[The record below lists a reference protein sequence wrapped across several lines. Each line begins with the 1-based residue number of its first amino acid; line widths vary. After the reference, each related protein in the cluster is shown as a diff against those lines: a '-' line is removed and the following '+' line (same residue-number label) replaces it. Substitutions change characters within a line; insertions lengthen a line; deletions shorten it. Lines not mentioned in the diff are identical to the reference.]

1 MKNKIANYD
10 HQLEPGFKFNLK
22 ELHDAKVLN
31 ISMVKK
37 LIAQGALEYIKIG
50 NKTHVSRFEL
60 VKYFSDIT
68 KNSDTEIT
76 ITNYGE
82 QLPSGF
88 KFSLRELE
96 NEKILDVAMA
106 KKLIKTKKIAYL
118 KIGNKL
124 HITRNALIGYFND
137 NTHRKDI
144 K

>member
-1 MKNKIANYD
+1 MKNEIANYD
-10 HQLEPGFKFNLK
+10 EQLAPGFKFNLK

-31 ISMVKK
+31 INMVKK
-37 LIAQGALEYIKIG
+37 LISRGELEYIKIG
-50 NKTHVSRFEL
+50 NKTHISRFEL
-60 VKYFSDIT
+60 VRYFSDIT

-106 KKLIKTKKIAYL
+106 KKLIKTEKVAYL

-124 HITRNALIGYFND
+124 HITRNALIGYFKK
-137 NTHRKDI
+137 NTHK
-144 K
+144 KALK

>member
-1 MKNKIANYD
+1 MKNEILNYD
-10 HQLEPGFKFNLK
+10 HQLGPGFKFNLK

-31 ISMVKK
+31 INMVKK
-37 LIAQGALEYIKIG
+37 LINQGELEYIKIG
-50 NKTHVSRFEL
+50 NKIHISRFEL
-60 VKYFSDIT
+60 VRYFSDIT
-68 KNSDTEIT
+68 KNCDTEVT
-76 ITNYGE
+76 ITNYSE
-82 QLPSGF
+82 QLPLGF

-96 NEKILDVAMA
+96 DERIIDVAMA

-124 HITRNALIGYFND
+124 HVSRNALIGYFND